1 LPSKIDKKTDF
12 KIVIKQKNNSNYM
25 STLKA
30 TAIYF
35 AYALVSAGNI
45 FFSAQ
50 PHPNRMRITT
60 QKNKDRK
67 SRNGR

>member
-45 FFSAQ
+45 FFFCATPS
-50 PHPNRMRITT
+50 
-60 QKNKDRK
+60 
-67 SRNGR
+67 